1 MRKSTA
7 LKRKKHAIY
16 AKRRNKKVKAVV
28 LTGLAG
34 VLLASF
40 FAIKSIVVPTVS
52 AFSSKSSDL
61 KSKDIYSLL
70 LVQKADQDLIT
81 SAKVLIVQ
89 KNDKKL
95 YSVELDPE
103 TKLDLPGR
111 FGEESYKT
119 ILKLADSVET
129 GVSGPQLLVETTK
142 ELLQLAVDRYLI
154 LDPLEFENIES
165 GLYKKS
171 LGSILPWR
179 IARTLSES
187 TTNLAGGEFLDLLL
201 FTKSLED
208 RDFETVKLD
217 QVADWSLKI
226 RDITLNAQ
234 VSEESLGVVILN
246 GTGKPNVGKQTAQI
260 LQNMGAR
267 ISLVDNAENDYEK
280 SYLVTD
286 HPEEA
291 TVAYII
297 SYYPDITI
305 ISKAKATSLG
315 EMLLDRGDICVIL
328 GFDILAKAE

>member
-28 LTGLAG
+28 LTALAG

-40 FAIKSIVVPTVS
+40 FAIKSIVLPTVS

-61 KSKDIYSLL
+61 KSKDIYSILV
-70 LVQKADQDLIT
+70 VQKTDQDVIT
-81 SAKVLIVQ
+81 SATVLIVQ
-89 KNDKKL
+89 KKDKKL

-103 TKLDLPGR
+103 KKLDLPGR

-119 ILKLADSVET
+119 ILKLADSVEKDIT
-129 GVSGPQLLVETTK
+129 GPQLLLETTK
-142 ELLQLAVDRYLI
+142 ELLQLAVDKYLI
-154 LDPLEFENIES
+154 LDASEFENIES
-165 GLYKKS
+165 GLYKKN
-171 LGSILPWR
+171 LGSILPWQLNR
-179 IARTLSES
+179 ALSES
-187 TTNLAGGEFLDLLL
+187 ITNMAGGELLDLLL
-201 FTKSLED
+201 FTRSLED
-208 RDFETVKLD
+208 RDFETVKLE

-286 HPEEA
+286 NPEKA
-291 TVAYII
+291 TVAYIK
-297 SYYPDITI
+297 SYYPDIAI
-305 ISKAKATSLG
+305 ISKVKASSLG

-328 GFDILAKAE
+328 GFDILAEAE

>member
-1 MRKSTA
+1 VRKSTA

-40 FAIKSIVVPTVS
+40 FAIKSIVLPTVS

-61 KSKDIYSLL
+61 KSKDIYSIL
-70 LVQKADQDLIT
+70 LVQKTDDGLIT

-89 KNDKKL
+89 KKDKKL

-103 TKLDLPGR
+103 KKLDLPGR

-119 ILKLADSVET
+119 ILKLADSVASEVA
-129 GVSGPQLLVETTK
+129 GSQLLTETTRG
-142 ELLQLAVDRYLI
+142 LLQLAVDRYLI

-165 GLYKKS
+165 GLYKKN
-171 LGSILPWR
+171 LGSILPWKITR
-179 IARTLSES
+179 ILSES
-187 TTNLAGGEFLDLLL
+187 TTNLAGGELLDLLL
-201 FTKSLED
+201 FARSLED

-226 RDITLNAQ
+226 RDITLNSQ
-234 VSEESLGVVILN
+234 VAKESRGVVILN
-246 GTGKPNVGKQTAQI
+246 GTGRPNVAKQSAQV
-260 LQNMGAR
+260 LQNVGVR
-267 ISLVDNAENDYEK
+267 ISLTDNAENDYEK

-286 HPEEA
+286 DPTSA
-291 TVAYII
+291 TVSYIK
-297 SYYPDITI
+297 SYYPNITI
-305 ISKAKATSLG
+305 VSRAKASSLG
-315 EMLLDRGDICVIL
+315 EVLLDRGDICLII
-328 GFDILAKAE
+328 GFDILASTE

>member
-7 LKRKKHAIY
+7 LKRKKHARY
-16 AKRRNKKVKAVV
+16 AKMRNKKVKAVF
-28 LTGLAG
+28 LTGLTG
-34 VLLASF
+34 VLLVAF
-40 FAIKSIVVPTVS
+40 FAIKSIVLPTVS
-52 AFSSKSSDL
+52 ALSSESGDL
-61 KSKDIYSLL
+61 KSKDIYSIL
-70 LVQKADQDLIT
+70 LVQKTDDKLIK

-89 KNDKKL
+89 KKDKKL

-103 TKLDLPGR
+103 KKMDLPGR

-119 ILKLADSVET
+119 ILKLADSVE
-129 GVSGPQLLVETTK
+129 SGTSDAQLLVETTK

-154 LDPLEFENIES
+154 LDATEFDRIED
-165 GLYKKS
+165 GLYRKD
-171 LGSILPWR
+171 LGAILPWGLN
-179 IARTLSES
+179 RTLLGSM
-187 TTNLAGGEFLDLLL
+187 TNMSSGELLDMYL
-201 FTKSLED
+201 FTRSLED
-208 RDFETVKLD
+208 RDFENVKMD

-286 HPEEA
+286 NPEGA
-291 TVAYII
+291 TVSYIK
-297 SYYPDITI
+297 SYYPNITI
-305 ISKAKATSLG
+305 ISKVKATSLD

-328 GFDILAKAE
+328 GFDILDIAE